1 MGLDEKLIPVANTK
15 HSSTQETGYFKA
27 GLVFMNKISSYNFF
41 FPNNSLHGPV
51 VMSDK

>member
-27 GLVFMNKISSYNFF
+27 GLVFMIKLVPTIF
-41 FPNNSLHGPV
+41 FPNNSLRGPV
-51 VMSDK
+51 VMLDK